1 MAKTQETRADQKRK
15 KVNLADKYRKI
26 GITAVAAALQC
37 KTKIVTHR
45 HDEKRHPN
53 QRGEHSLIG
62 VDAVPRLVLA
72 ISGYAVRADSCRL
85 TVFIFWIDYL

>member
-37 KTKIVTHR
+37 KTKNSDAPPRRKKGIPIKGANIV
-45 HDEKRHPN
+45 
-53 QRGEHSLIG
+53 
-62 VDAVPRLVLA
+62 
-72 ISGYAVRADSCRL
+72 
-85 TVFIFWIDYL
+85 